1 MLNAISKNHQQ
12 YYSKFMVKENKKENI
27 LEKEN
32 NQLHKSD
39 VYTSAKVK
47 TDTENMKIQKT
58 ETDTEKIEKELFYGL
73 ENKEWKEFAKK
84 YDVEDLS
91 CEEKKKLLT
100 ELKEKGVLNE
110 QEFLTTSFVIIPLK
124 DSFKEGGKITIGECE
139 KLKLEEK
146 NWLKNYD
153 TLANYCDSLLDTLTE
168 DSSNRENIQ
177 NIQDIYLKI
186 ADIFDKIAEE
196 RKSL

>member
-58 ETDTEKIEKELFYGL
+58 ETDTEK
-73 ENKEWKEFAKK
+73 
-84 YDVEDLS
+84 
-91 CEEKKKLLT
+91 KLI
-100 ELKEKGVLNE
+100 
-110 QEFLTTSFVIIPLK
+110 QR
-124 DSFKEGGKITIGECE
+124 
-139 KLKLEEK
+139 KLK
-146 NWLKNYD
+146 KNYFMD
-153 TLANYCDSLLDTLTE
+153 
-168 DSSNRENIQ
+168 
-177 NIQDIYLKI
+177 
-186 ADIFDKIAEE
+186 
-196 RKSL
+196 

>member
-110 QEFLTTSFVIIPLK
+110 QEFLKTRFVIIPLK
-124 DSFKEGGKITIGECE
+124 ACVKSGGKITIGE
-139 KLKLEEK
+139 
-146 NWLKNYD
+146 
-153 TLANYCDSLLDTLTE
+153 
-168 DSSNRENIQ
+168 
-177 NIQDIYLKI
+177 
-186 ADIFDKIAEE
+186 
-196 RKSL
+196 

>member
-58 ETDTEKIEKELFYGL
+58 ETDTEKI
-73 ENKEWKEFAKK
+73 AKK

-124 DSFKEGGKITIGECE
+124 DGFKEGGKITIGECE